1 VMQSIHNL
9 AQHWSIISMEEFMA
23 QVAWPRVQPSPVGE
37 GEALI
42 AQEPQPEPE
51 VTPEATPEETPE
63 VTLAAMPTEDAD

>member
-1 VMQSIHNL
+1 
-9 AQHWSIISMEEFMA
+9 MEEFMA
-23 QVAWPRVQPSPVGE
+23 QVAWPGVQPSPVGE